1 MIHTEH
7 SSFIHAIFLL
17 LLFLC
22 IVIAGTIF
30 KLMAGV
36 IVPVVIAVLLAF
48 VLEPV
53 IRKLNTI
60 VKIPWLLAEIIVLMA
75 LVVLISVLANMFVS
89 GITAIVN
96 LYPKYEERFTKIYAT
111 LALQFHLPFDN
122 ELSLFSNLW
131 SSLGVRTA
139 IQNTAISISG
149 NLISFS
155 KNAVMVLFFVF
166 FLLAEARSMKR
177 KLQNPVFQKGNTN
190 IEIAIKDIMKQVTHY
205 ITIKA
210 FVSLL
215 TGFLVFLGCAI
226 AGLQFPIIWGLLAFI
241 LNFIPNFGSIISG
254 LLTTLFAV
262 VQFYPSWER
271 TVFIIILMIGV
282 NISIGYVVEPKWEG
296 KGLGLSPF
304 FIIVSLSLWGWLWGF
319 AGLVLAVPMTVIMKI
334 VCENIPP
341 LRPFAVLMGS
351 ESFSRDFLSFFNS
364 ALRKRPAFALVLS
377 RH

>member
-7 SSFIHAIFLL
+7 SRFIHAIFLL

-30 KLMAGV
+30 KLMASV

-48 VLEPV
+48 VLEPI

-60 VKIPWLLAEIIVLMA
+60 VKIPWILAEIIVLIA
-75 LVVLISVLANMFVS
+75 LVVLISVLANMVVS

-111 LALQFHLPFDN
+111 LALQFHLPFDK

-155 KNAVMVLFFVF
+155 KNTVMVLFFVF

-177 KLQNPVFQKGNTN
+177 KLQNPVFQRGNTN

-226 AGLQFPIIWGLLAFI
+226 VGLQFPIIWGLLAFI

-271 TVFIIILMIGV
+271 TVFIIVLMIGV
-282 NISIGYVVEPKWEG
+282 NITIGYVVEPKWEG

-334 VCENIPP
+334 VCENIPA

-351 ESFSRDFLSFFNS
+351 E
-364 ALRKRPAFALVLS
+364 
-377 RH
+377 

>member
-1 MIHTEH
+1 MMHTEH

-60 VKIPWLLAEIIVLMA
+60 VKIPWILAEIIVLMA

-271 TVFIIILMIGV
+271 TVFIIVLMVGV

-351 ESFSRDFLSFFNS
+351 E
-364 ALRKRPAFALVLS
+364 
-377 RH
+377 